1 MKSLG
6 ASSSFNLFTCKQR
19 ENERVVW
26 CSREIAPSRPDAR
39 FLGHQKRV
47 GDGLSLSLSFHHKD
61 VHPISAVSS
70 AQPIDHM
77 NFFGQISDA
86 ERNFP
91 AQPYIKKVMSFE
103 VFIVNS
109 VPIMIQ
115 ENERLCAVVV
125 ANAETEEIQTIH
137 SDQLKTV
144 NIRFKLQKQC
154 AFGQQFLLVG
164 DDPVLGL
171 WDTSDAVPL
180 NWSDGHVWIAD
191 IEIPSGKALTYKFI
205 LSGDTGTI
213 SWQPG
218 PDRILETWDT
228 DKTITVFEDWDNP
241 ELRNIVEEELVA
253 DLPQDSSINLGLS
266 MVADNL
272 TRPNKESLIDSG
284 SFNDAEKLDQPILE
298 KGIDVLED
306 RANDNGLIYHAEEPS
321 APMVAANITEKFGKQ
336 ELSSIDGGSGL
347 MTISHQKKEEKA
359 WGNDGA
365 VNGSYFFT
373 SDDQARLVSDEEI
386 PVLVPG
392 LIPIPS
398 EDVEEEELN
407 LVENNA
413 VGNTTVEYDGIK
425 DSKPEIKD
433 DHVSSPPPSAE
444 TSEMMIDEKPQL
456 YEKEQLKSDISESY
470 MQWGEHVSA
479 PPQTAKS
486 SETPVDEKQQL
497 HWKEQLE
504 TKIFKSDVHWGRRTL
519 EKFLASFGFQ

>member
-6 ASSSFNLFTCKQR
+6 ASSSFNFFTCKQK
-19 ENERVVW
+19 ENERVVC

-47 GDGLSLSLSFHHKD
+47 GDGRSLSLSFQHKD

-70 AQPIDHM
+70 AQ
-77 NFFGQISDA
+77 
-86 ERNFP
+86 
-91 AQPYIKKVMSFE
+91 
-103 VFIVNS
+103 
-109 VPIMIQ
+109 
-115 ENERLCAVVV
+115 

-137 SDQLKTV
+137 SEAMRIRSAISVSRGRSRSWTV
-144 NIRFKLQKQC
+144 
-154 AFGQQFLLVG
+154 
-164 DDPVLGL
+164 
-171 WDTSDAVPL
+171 DTSDAVPL

-205 LSGDTGTI
+205 LKGDTGTI

-321 APMVAANITEKFGKQ
+321 APMVAANITEKFGEQ

-347 MTISHQKKEEKA
+347 MTITHQKKEEKA

-365 VNGSYFFT
+365 VNGSHFFT

-413 VGNTTVEYDGIK
+413 VGNTTVEYDGIE

-456 YEKEQLKSDISESY
+456 YEKEQLKSDISESD

-479 PPQTAKS
+479 PPHTAKS

-497 HWKEQLE
+497 HGKEQLE
-504 TKIFKSDVHWGRRTL
+504 TKIFRSDLHWGRRTL

>member
-6 ASSSFNLFTCKQR
+6 ASSSFNFFTCKQR

-47 GDGLSLSLSFHHKD
+47 GDGLSLSLSFQHKD

-115 ENERLCAVVV
+115 ENERLCAVVL

-205 LSGDTGTI
+205 LKGDTGTI

-241 ELRNIVEEELVA
+241 ELRNVVEEELVA

-336 ELSSIDGGSGL
+336 ELSSID
-347 MTISHQKKEEKA
+347 
-359 WGNDGA
+359 
-365 VNGSYFFT
+365 
-373 SDDQARLVSDEEI
+373 DDQVRLVSDEEI

-398 EDVEEEELN
+398 EHVEEEELN

-456 YEKEQLKSDISESY
+456 YEKEQLKSDISESD

-479 PPQTAKS
+479 PPHTAKS

-497 HWKEQLE
+497 HGKEQLE

>member
-6 ASSSFNLFTCKQR
+6 ASSSFNFFTCKQK
-19 ENERVVW
+19 ENERVVC

-47 GDGLSLSLSFHHKD
+47 GDGRSLSLSFQHKD

-70 AQPIDHM
+70 AQ
-77 NFFGQISDA
+77 
-86 ERNFP
+86 
-91 AQPYIKKVMSFE
+91 
-103 VFIVNS
+103 
-109 VPIMIQ
+109 
-115 ENERLCAVVV
+115 

-205 LSGDTGTI
+205 LKGDTGTI

-241 ELRNIVEEELVA
+241 ELQNIVEEELVA
-253 DLPQDSSINLGLS
+253 DLPQNSSINLGLS

-321 APMVAANITEKFGKQ
+321 APMVAANITEKFG
-336 ELSSIDGGSGL
+336 
-347 MTISHQKKEEKA
+347 
-359 WGNDGA
+359 NR
-365 VNGSYFFT
+365 N
-373 SDDQARLVSDEEI
+373 
-386 PVLVPG
+386 
-392 LIPIPS
+392 
-398 EDVEEEELN
+398 
-407 LVENNA
+407 
-413 VGNTTVEYDGIK
+413 
-425 DSKPEIKD
+425 
-433 DHVSSPPPSAE
+433 
-444 TSEMMIDEKPQL
+444 
-456 YEKEQLKSDISESY
+456 
-470 MQWGEHVSA
+470 
-479 PPQTAKS
+479 
-486 SETPVDEKQQL
+486 
-497 HWKEQLE
+497 
-504 TKIFKSDVHWGRRTL
+504 
-519 EKFLASFGFQ
+519 